1 MFLGFQL
8 QVWYFIENI
17 VFQAPVCIIW
27 DFFEPL
33 RTVIDHFSTLWSNFV
48 HFCLFW
54 TQCDLERHRKMN
66 SKILFSLLG
75 LFYGMSRGAFRGVS
89 FFFENLVC
97 GRASLMYTNGMISTI
112 PHHTVSYH
120 TKLEMNNCSDPV
132 SMFPGVPVPCT
143 MVQGV

>member
-33 RTVIDHFSTLWSNFV
+33 RTVIDHFRTLWSNFV

-89 FFFENLVC
+89 FFFVNLVC
-97 GRASLMYTNGMISTI
+97 GRASL
-112 PHHTVSYH
+112 
-120 TKLEMNNCSDPV
+120 V
-132 SMFPGVPVPCT
+132 SMAVLGGICA
-143 MVQGV
+143 

>member
-33 RTVIDHFSTLWSNFV
+33 RTVIDHFRTLWSNFV

-89 FFFENLVC
+89 FFFCKFGMWTSFTTVHPPLRGSC
-97 GRASLMYTNGMISTI
+97 TQTSSRGRRRHLARALAR
-112 PHHTVSYH
+112 
-120 TKLEMNNCSDPV
+120 CSALYKMMGEL
-132 SMFPGVPVPCT
+132 S
-143 MVQGV
+143 

>member
-33 RTVIDHFSTLWSNFV
+33 RTVIDHFRTLWSNFV

-97 GRASLMYTNGMISTI
+97 GRASLLPMLSAYQNYTLAYNFTRLHFERFIFI
-112 PHHTVSYH
+112 QV
-120 TKLEMNNCSDPV
+120 
-132 SMFPGVPVPCT
+132 
-143 MVQGV
+143 MVGEP

>member
-33 RTVIDHFSTLWSNFV
+33 RTVIDHFRTLWSNFV

-66 SKILFSLLG
+66 SKILFSLL
-75 LFYGMSRGAFRGVS
+75 FYGMSRGAFRGVS

-97 GRASLMYTNGMISTI
+97 GRASLGSIHHYTPSAFPQIVPFFLDPS
-112 PHHTVSYH
+112 
-120 TKLEMNNCSDPV
+120 MNIEI
-132 SMFPGVPVPCT
+132 
-143 MVQGV
+143 

>member
-33 RTVIDHFSTLWSNFV
+33 RTVIDHFRTLWSNFV

-89 FFFENLVC
+89 FFCKFDMWT
-97 GRASLMYTNGMISTI
+97 SFTNV
-112 PHHTVSYH
+112 HT
-120 TKLEMNNCSDPV
+120 PV
-132 SMFPGVPVPCT
+132 AECPGLWILIRHD
-143 MVQGV
+143 GVRIEPWLPAGDGSPT